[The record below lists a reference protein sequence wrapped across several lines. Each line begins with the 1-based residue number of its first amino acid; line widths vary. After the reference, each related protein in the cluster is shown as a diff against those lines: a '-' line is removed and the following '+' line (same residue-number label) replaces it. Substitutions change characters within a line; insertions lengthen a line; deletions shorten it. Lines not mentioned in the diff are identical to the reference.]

1 MGKKK
6 IKTVPASQAEEEVAE
21 GGVKIPKP
29 RKRKSGRK
37 VPKGNIYIF
46 SSYNNTIVSVT
57 DREGNVLAQSSS
69 GRLGFKGA
77 KKSTP
82 FAASQVVRHL
92 LQLLSPYDMREA
104 DVFIKGVGS
113 GRESAIRAFGA
124 SQIEVI
130 SIKDITPVPHNGC
143 R

>member
-46 SSYNNTIVSVT
+46 
-57 DREGNVLAQSSS
+57 L
-69 GRLGFKGA
+69 
-77 KKSTP
+77 
-82 FAASQVVRHL
+82 H
-92 LQLLSPYDMREA
+92 
-104 DVFIKGVGS
+104 
-113 GRESAIRAFGA
+113 
-124 SQIEVI
+124 
-130 SIKDITPVPHNGC
+130 
-143 R
+143 